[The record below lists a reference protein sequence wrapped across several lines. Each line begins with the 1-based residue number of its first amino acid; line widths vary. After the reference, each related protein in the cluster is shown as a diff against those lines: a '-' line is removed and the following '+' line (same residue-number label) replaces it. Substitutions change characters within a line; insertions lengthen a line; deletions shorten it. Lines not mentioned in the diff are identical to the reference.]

1 MLFSNVLFFR
11 NQKYILELKM
21 SQSLKL
27 YTKTCIYK
35 YGIILFNSEESI
47 LQPFN
52 KEHSIKELLQVI
64 GSLKLDE
71 MVKSD
76 QTVVVAGMCVHLQ

>member
-1 MLFSNVLFFR
+1 
-11 NQKYILELKM
+11 M
-21 SQSLKL
+21 SQFLKL
-27 YTKTCIYK
+27 CTKTCIYK
-35 YGIILFNSEESI
+35 YGIILFNSEEYL

-52 KEHSIKELLQVI
+52 KEHSTKELLQGI

-76 QTVVVAGMCVHLQ
+76 QTLEAGDMCVHLQ